1 MAAKQKVKSSRVGI
15 EGLRDLI
22 TERKQEITGRFKLY
36 HEALYQAES
45 MLLSDLN
52 GILSRGEAEKRD
64 IARQAKEVE
73 TAKDFMLKQLESST
87 NEILRKNIASL
98 NKEIQLLKR
107 NEDEVPV
114 ISLIWKFDNFLHL
127 IHQLC
132 YIKEK
137 SLPEKR
143 TIAWSKMDRYS
154 VAADC
159 CDFCYDG
166 YDEYYY
172 FLCSKKDVKRNITN
186 KISIYNSQ
194 LEFVQS
200 YTPDNQS
207 TICYIQASNELIF
220 LSSPNQIIRI
230 IKPSSKSKY
239 EEKIL
244 QIELNASSCKM
255 DFYGDF
261 IYAVSNKDIV
271 YKISVS
277 DLQII
282 EEIPLRNE
290 KEKMDEIDEMDK
302 ICEIDEMDEN
312 IKFAGIFDL
321 KVTEKEIFVLFN
333 SSAKRAIHSFDT
345 SGNFIRE
352 LIGNNRGL
360 QNPLS
365 FCFDQNNTV
374 YVADGQVKA
383 FDKFGKPINSFG
395 KEVPDN
401 TNWARCVAFDSIY
414 ETILVLAE
422 LDGKYLHA
430 YK

>member
-1 MAAKQKVKSSRVGI
+1 MAAKQKGKSSRVGI

-22 TERKQEITGRFKLY
+22 TERKQEIRGRFKLY
-36 HEALYQAES
+36 HEELYEAES

-87 NEILRKNIASL
+87 NESLTNSVANL
-98 NKEIQLLKR
+98 NKETQRLKR

-114 ISLIWKFDNFLHL
+114 ISLSWKFDNFLHL

-137 SLPEKR
+137 SFPEKR
-143 TIAWSKMDRYS
+143 TIAWSKMAQGDQKS
-154 VAADC
+154 NL
-159 CDFCYDG
+159 G
-166 YDEYYY
+166 YDICYSDSEKRYY
-172 FLCSKKDVKRNITN
+172 FINHYEGGTTN
-186 KISIYNSQ
+186 NTILVYDSQ
-194 LEFVQS
+194 FKYLTV
-200 YTPDNQS
+200 YTLDNPLPKCCIK
-207 TICYIQASNELIF
+207 TSNDFKFI
-220 LSSPNQIIRI
+220 SSPNQIMKL
-230 IKPSSKSKY
+230 KPSSRGLDISKV
-239 EEKIL
+239 L
-244 QIELNASSCKM
+244 QVELNASSCKM
-255 DFYGDF
+255 DLYGAF
-261 IYAVSNKDIV
+261 IYAVSNRDIV

-277 DLQII
+277 DLQIT
-282 EEIPLRNE
+282 EEITLRNE
-290 KEKMDEIDEMDK
+290 KDR
-302 ICEIDEMDEN
+302 N

-333 SSAKRAIHSFDT
+333 SSVKRAIHCFDT

-352 LIGNNRGL
+352 VIGNNRGL

-365 FCFDQNNTV
+365 FCFDENNTV

-383 FDKFGKPINSFG
+383 FDKFGKPLNSFG

-430 YK
+430 YRQPTGQTELP